1 MDRGYRGHDYAGP
14 ARVLIAK
21 IKRKQEAHLR
31 HWYRKRNGIEAAI
44 SHMKN
49 DGWLGRNYRKGM
61 IGSRI
66 NALLSA
72 CGQNLRKLL
81 AWLAAHP
88 GQPFCAYFLLLLKPL
103 IPPLFP
109 ARHPA

>member
-1 MDRGYRGHDYAGP
+1 M
-14 ARVLIAK
+14 LIAK
-21 IKRKQEAHLR
+21 IKRKQEPHLR
-31 HWYRKRNGIEAAI
+31 RWYRKRNGIEAAI

-49 DGWLGRNYRKGM
+49 DGWLGRNYLQGM

-88 GQPFCAYFLLLLKPL
+88 GQPFCALLLLLLKPL
-103 IPPLFP
+103 HRPFNPLPKP
-109 ARHPA
+109 A